1 MRDMRGRGKADEGG
15 AKEVVDDERA
25 GWRLLVL
32 TSRQFANEP
41 HHLPEGD
48 GIRRLADRRKLINL
62 HFCTFE
68 AFHHRRLAQ
77 DLGSS

>member
-1 MRDMRGRGKADEGG
+1 MREEQRKLWMMGGR
-15 AKEVVDDERA
+15 
-25 GWRLLVL
+25 LL

-62 HFCTFE
+62 HFCTFQ

-77 DLGSS
+77 VLGTS